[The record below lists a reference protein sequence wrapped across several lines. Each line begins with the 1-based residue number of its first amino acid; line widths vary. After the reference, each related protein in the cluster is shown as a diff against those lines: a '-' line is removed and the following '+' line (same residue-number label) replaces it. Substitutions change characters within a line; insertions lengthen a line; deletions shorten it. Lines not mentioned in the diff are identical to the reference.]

1 MEKLERKVTIDDVL
15 AKASEYLKNPKN
27 INLIKDAYELAN
39 EKHSG
44 QFRKSMD
51 PYIQHPLEV
60 AYMLADIH
68 ASPATI
74 AAGLLHDVLEDTDE
88 NPEDLERRFGS
99 DVVKIV
105 DGVTKIGKL
114 KYMTQEKALART
126 HQKIL
131 LAMAK
136 DIRVVLVKLLDRVH
150 NMRTLQFQ
158 PEDKQRK
165 IARETLDLYAPLA
178 HRLGMYRIKAELED
192 TAYKY
197 LEPIEYENISRMIT
211 EQRLIRED
219 DIQKMKVTIENILKN
234 NEISRFEI
242 KGRIKN
248 IFSVSKKM
256 KEKNL
261 EFDQIYDLMALR
273 IIVPT
278 IEDCYHALGIVHS
291 EWNPLPR
298 RFKDYIATPKPN
310 LYQSLHTTIV
320 GYSGKIYEIQIRTY
334 DMDEIAE
341 YGIAAHWAYKE
352 ENKGYSPEKEQEEVA
367 TKLKWYRDLLT
378 YAEIGESEDSDP
390 LERIREDIFSANV
403 YVFTPK
409 GDVLDF
415 PTGATPLDFSYRVHT
430 EVGNHT
436 IGAIINGRIVPLTYK
451 LKTCDVVEI
460 KTSKSFNGPTE
471 AWLKIV
477 KTTHAKHKIISILNK
492 QKRETLV
499 LKGKEDFE
507 KAVKAENLVIPK
519 IDDKT
524 VAKSFEKYAVNNLD
538 DFYFEIGKNSLSAK
552 GAANRLAGVIEKT
565 DDEALLKYYS
575 DTEKKRVHRRST
587 NDFGIIVDGLDK
599 AQIKLA
605 NCCHPV
611 FGDNIVG
618 YVSKGYGI
626 VVHRLECHN
635 TKNSEQE
642 RYIEVIWDDESEKKA
657 FDTQIL
663 IVSFDRRNIVADII
677 NTLNGINNINITTV
691 YSAKNKAG
699 DLLTKLKLTVSNVDI
714 LNNAI
719 TNLQKISDIYTIE
732 RIIK

>member
-1 MEKLERKVTIDDVL
+1 MDRPDYKVTFADVM
-15 AKASEYLKNPKN
+15 AKVSEYLKNPKN
-27 INLIKDAYELAN
+27 LALIQDAYELAN
-39 EKHSG
+39 EKHLG
-44 QFRKSMD
+44 QFRKSKD

-60 AYMLADIH
+60 AYMLADLH

-88 NPEDLERRFGS
+88 DRTDLEKRFGS

-105 DGVTKIGKL
+105 EGVTKISKL
-114 KYMTQEKALART
+114 KYMTVEKALART

-136 DIRVVLVKLLDRVH
+136 DIRVILVKLLDRVH
-150 NMRTLQFQ
+150 NMRTLEFQ

-197 LEPIEYENISRMIT
+197 LEPVEYERINSLIT
-211 EQRLIRED
+211 EQKLVREE
-219 DIQKMKVTIENILKN
+219 DIQRMKDKMTNILDDNDIKK
-234 NEISRFEI
+234 FEI

-256 KEKNL
+256 REKNL
-261 EFDQIYDLMALR
+261 DFDQIYDLMALR
-273 IIVPT
+273 ILVPT

-334 DMDEIAE
+334 DMDDIAE

-367 TKLKWYRDLLT
+367 AKLKWYRDLLT
-378 YAEIGESEDSDP
+378 YAEISESEDSDP
-390 LERIREDIFSANV
+390 LEQIREDIFSANV

-415 PTGATPLDFSYRVHT
+415 PTGATPLDFAYRVHT

-436 IGAIINGRIVPLTYK
+436 VGAIINGRIVPLTYK
-451 LKTCDVVEI
+451 LKTGDVVEI

-471 AWLKIV
+471 AWMKIV
-477 KTTHAKHKIISILNK
+477 KTTHARHKIISILNK
-492 QKRETLV
+492 QKREALIE
-499 LKGKEDFE
+499 KGHDDFE
-507 KAVKAENLVIPK
+507 KAIKAENILVPK
-519 IDDKT
+519 LDDKM
-524 VAKSFEKYAVNNLD
+524 VAKAFEKYAVNNLE
-538 DFYFEIGKNSLSAK
+538 DFYFEIGKSSLSAR
-552 GAANRLAGVIEKT
+552 GAANKLAGTSEKI

-575 DTEKKRVHRRST
+575 DTEQKRVKRRAN
-587 NDFGIIVDGLDK
+587 NDFGIVVDGLDK

-635 TKNSEQE
+635 TKTTDKD
-642 RYIEVIWDDESEKKA
+642 RYIEVIWDNDSEKKN
-657 FDTQIL
+657 FDSQIM
-663 IVSFDRRNIVADII
+663 ICSFDRRNIVADII
-677 NTLNGINNINITTV
+677 NVINSINNVTITTIS
-691 YSAKNKAG
+691 SAKNKSG
-699 DLLTKLKLTVSNVDI
+699 DLLTKIRLSVNNVDT
-714 LNNAI
+714 LNNTI
-719 TNLQKISDIYTIE
+719 TNLQKVADIYTIE
-732 RIIK
+732 RTIK

>member
-1 MEKLERKVTIDDVL
+1 MGSLDRKVTFEDVI

-27 INLIKDAYELAN
+27 IALIKDAYEVAN
-39 EKHSG
+39 EKHFG
-44 QFRKSMD
+44 QFRKSKD

-60 AYMLADIH
+60 AYMLAELR

-74 AAGLLHDVLEDTDE
+74 AAGLLHDILEDTDVDRG
-88 NPEDLERRFGS
+88 DLENRFGK
-99 DVVKIV
+99 DVVSIV
-105 DGVTKIGKL
+105 DGVTKISKL
-114 KYMTQEKALART
+114 KYMTVEKALAKT

-136 DIRVVLVKLLDRVH
+136 DIRVILVKLLDRVH
-150 NMRTLQFQ
+150 NMRTLEFQ

-197 LEPIEYENISRMIT
+197 LEPIEYERINSLIT
-211 EQRLIRED
+211 EQKMVREE
-219 DIQKMKVTIENILKN
+219 DIQKMKDKITEILVENGFK
-234 NEISRFEI
+234 SFEI
-242 KGRIKN
+242 RGRIKN
-248 IFSVSKKM
+248 IFSVNKKM
-256 KEKNL
+256 REKNL
-261 EFDQIYDLMALR
+261 DFDQIYDLMALR
-273 IIVPT
+273 ILVPT
-278 IEDCYHALGIVHS
+278 IEDCYHALGIVHG

-334 DMDEIAE
+334 EMDSIAE

-352 ENKGYSPEKEQEEVA
+352 DNKGYSPEKEQEEVA
-367 TKLKWYRDLLT
+367 AKLKWYRDLLT
-378 YAEIGESEDSDP
+378 YAEIGESEDNDP
-390 LERIREDIFSANV
+390 LEQIREDIFSANV

-415 PTGATPLDFSYRVHT
+415 PTGATPLDFAYRVHT

-436 IGAIINGRIVPLTYK
+436 VGAIINGRIVPLTYK
-451 LKTCDVVEI
+451 LKTGDVVEI

-471 AWLKIV
+471 AWIKIV
-477 KTTHAKHKIISILNK
+477 KTTHARHKIISILNK
-492 QKRETLV
+492 QKREALIE
-499 LKGKEDFE
+499 KGRDDFD
-507 KAVKAENLVIPK
+507 KVVKTENIAIPK
-519 IDDKT
+519 LEDKL
-524 VAKSFEKYAVNNLD
+524 VAKTFEKYAINNLD
-538 DFYFEIGKNSLSAK
+538 DFFFAIGKGSLSAR
-552 GAANRLAGVIEKT
+552 GAANRLAGTSEKI

-575 DTEKKRVHRRST
+575 ETEQKRIKHRAS
-587 NDFGIIVDGLDK
+587 NDYGIIVDGLNK
-599 AQIKLA
+599 AQIKLG

-611 FGDNIVG
+611 FGDNIIG

-635 TKNSEQE
+635 IKNTDKD
-642 RYIEVIWDDESEKKA
+642 RYIEVIWDNESEKKN
-657 FDTQIL
+657 FDSQIT
-663 IVSFDRRNIVADII
+663 ISSFDRRNIVAEII
-677 NTLNGINNINITTV
+677 NIINSINNVSITTIS
-691 YSAKNKAG
+691 SAKNKAG
-699 DLLTKLKLTVSNVDI
+699 DLLTKVRLSVNNLDT
-714 LNNAI
+714 LNNTI

-732 RIIK
+732 RTIK

>member
-1 MEKLERKVTIDDVL
+1 MDRPDYKVTFADVM
-15 AKASEYLKNPKN
+15 AKVSEYLKNPKN
-27 INLIKDAYELAN
+27 LALIQDAYELAN
-39 EKHSG
+39 EKHLG
-44 QFRKSMD
+44 QFRKSKD

-60 AYMLADIH
+60 AYMLADLH

-88 NPEDLERRFGS
+88 DRTDLEKRFGS

-105 DGVTKIGKL
+105 EGVTKISKL
-114 KYMTQEKALART
+114 KYMTVEKALART

-136 DIRVVLVKLLDRVH
+136 DIRVILVKLLDRVH
-150 NMRTLQFQ
+150 NMRTLEFQ

-197 LEPIEYENISRMIT
+197 LEPVEYERINSLIT
-211 EQRLIRED
+211 EQKLVREE
-219 DIQKMKVTIENILKN
+219 DIQRMKDKMTNILDDNDIKK
-234 NEISRFEI
+234 FEI

-256 KEKNL
+256 REKNL
-261 EFDQIYDLMALR
+261 DFDQIYDLMALR
-273 IIVPT
+273 ILVPT

-334 DMDEIAE
+334 DMDDIAE

-367 TKLKWYRDLLT
+367 AKLKWYRDLLT
-378 YAEIGESEDSDP
+378 YAEISESEDSDP
-390 LERIREDIFSANV
+390 LEQIREDIFSANV

-415 PTGATPLDFSYRVHT
+415 PTGATPLDFAYRVHT

-436 IGAIINGRIVPLTYK
+436 VGAIINGRIVPLTYK
-451 LKTCDVVEI
+451 LKTGDVVEI

-471 AWLKIV
+471 AWMKIV
-477 KTTHAKHKIISILNK
+477 KTTHARHKIISILNK
-492 QKRETLV
+492 QKREALIE
-499 LKGKEDFE
+499 KGHDDFE
-507 KAVKAENLVIPK
+507 KAIKAENILVPK
-519 IDDKT
+519 LDDKM
-524 VAKSFEKYAVNNLD
+524 VAKAFEKYAVNNLE
-538 DFYFEIGKNSLSAK
+538 DFYFEIGKSSLSAR
-552 GAANRLAGVIEKT
+552 GAANKLAGTSEKI

-575 DTEKKRVHRRST
+575 DTEQKRVKRRAN
-587 NDFGIIVDGLDK
+587 NDFGIVVDGLDK

-635 TKNSEQE
+635 TKTTDKD
-642 RYIEVIWDDESEKKA
+642 RYIEVIWDNDSEKKN
-657 FDTQIL
+657 FDSQIM
-663 IVSFDRRNIVADII
+663 ICSFDRRNIVADII
-677 NTLNGINNINITTV
+677 NVINSINNVTITTIS
-691 YSAKNKAG
+691 SAKNKSG
-699 DLLTKLKLTVSNVDI
+699 DLLTKIRL
-714 LNNAI
+714 
-719 TNLQKISDIYTIE
+719 
-732 RIIK
+732 

>member
-1 MEKLERKVTIDDVL
+1 MDQPDHKITIEDIIQ
-15 AKASEYLKNPKN
+15 KASEYLKNPKN
-27 INLIKDAYELAN
+27 IALIRDAYEVAN
-39 EKHSG
+39 EKHLG
-44 QFRKSMD
+44 QFRKSKD

-74 AAGLLHDVLEDTDE
+74 AAGLLHDVLEDTDQDRE
-88 NPEDLERRFGS
+88 ELEKRFGS

-105 DGVTKIGKL
+105 EGVTKISKL

-126 HQKIL
+126 HQKII

-136 DIRVVLVKLLDRVH
+136 DIRVILVKLLDRVH

-158 PEDKQRK
+158 PEEKQRK

-197 LEPIEYENISRMIT
+197 LEATEYERINSLIT
-211 EQRLIRED
+211 EQRLIREE
-219 DIQKMKVTIENILKN
+219 DIQKMKDKLTNILQE
-234 NEISRFEI
+234 NEIKKFEI

-256 KEKNL
+256 REKNL
-261 EFDQIYDLMALR
+261 DFDQIYDLMALR
-273 IIVPT
+273 ILVPT

-320 GYSGKIYEIQIRTY
+320 GYSGKIYEVQIRTY
-334 DMDEIAE
+334 QMDEIAE

-378 YAEIGESEDSDP
+378 YAEISESEDSDP
-390 LERIREDIFSANV
+390 LEQIAEDIFSANV

-415 PTGATPLDFSYRVHT
+415 PTGATPLDFAYRVHT

-436 IGAIINGRIVPLTYK
+436 VGAIINGRIVPLTYK
-451 LKTCDVVEI
+451 LKTGDVVEI
-460 KTSKSFNGPTE
+460 KTSKTFNGPRE
-471 AWLKIV
+471 AWVKIV
-477 KTTHAKHKIISILNK
+477 KTTHARHKIVSILNK
-492 QKRETLV
+492 QKREDLIE
-499 LKGKEDFE
+499 KGKDDFE
-507 KAVKAENLVIPK
+507 KAIKAENIIVPK
-519 IDDKT
+519 LDDKM
-524 VAKSFEKYAVNNLD
+524 VAKAFEKYSINSLD
-538 DFYFEIGKNSLSAK
+538 DFFFEIGKKSLSAR
-552 GAANRLAGVIEKT
+552 GAANKLAGTSEKI

-575 DTEKKRVHRRST
+575 DTELKRQKHRAT

-605 NCCHPV
+605 SCCYPV

-635 TKNSEQE
+635 NKSVDKE
-642 RYIEVIWDDESEKKA
+642 RYIEVIWDDDCEKKN
-657 FDTQIL
+657 FDTL
-663 IVSFDRRNIVADII
+663 ITIYSFDRRNIVADII
-677 NTLNGINNINITTV
+677 NVTNSINNITIKTIS
-691 YSAKNKAG
+691 SAKNKNG
-699 DLLTKLKLTVSNVDI
+699 DLLTKIRLSVNNIDT
-714 LNNAI
+714 LNNTL

-732 RIIK
+732 RTIK

>member
-1 MEKLERKVTIDDVL
+1 MGSLDRKVTFEDVI

-27 INLIKDAYELAN
+27 IALIKDVYEVAN
-39 EKHSG
+39 EKHFG
-44 QFRKSMD
+44 QFRKSKD

-60 AYMLADIH
+60 AYMLAELR

-74 AAGLLHDVLEDTDE
+74 AAGLLHDILEDTDVDRG
-88 NPEDLERRFGS
+88 DLENRFGKDIVS
-99 DVVKIV
+99 IV
-105 DGVTKIGKL
+105 DGVTKISKL
-114 KYMTQEKALART
+114 KYMTVEKALAKT

-136 DIRVVLVKLLDRVH
+136 DIRVILVKLLDRVH
-150 NMRTLQFQ
+150 NMRTLEFQ

-197 LEPIEYENISRMIT
+197 LEPIEYERINSLIT
-211 EQRLIRED
+211 EQKMVREE
-219 DIQKMKVTIENILKN
+219 DIQKMKDKITEILVENGFK
-234 NEISRFEI
+234 SFEI
-242 KGRIKN
+242 RGRIKN
-248 IFSVSKKM
+248 IFSVNKKM
-256 KEKNL
+256 REKNL
-261 EFDQIYDLMALR
+261 DFDQIYDLMALR
-273 IIVPT
+273 ILVPT
-278 IEDCYHALGIVHS
+278 IEDCYHALGIVHG

-334 DMDEIAE
+334 EMDSIAE

-352 ENKGYSPEKEQEEVA
+352 DNKGYSPEKEQEEVA
-367 TKLKWYRDLLT
+367 AKLKWYRDLLT
-378 YAEIGESEDSDP
+378 YAEIGESEDNDP
-390 LERIREDIFSANV
+390 LEQIREDIFSANV

-415 PTGATPLDFSYRVHT
+415 PTGATPLDFAYRVHT

-436 IGAIINGRIVPLTYK
+436 VGAIINGRIVPLTYK
-451 LKTCDVVEI
+451 LKTGDVVEI

-471 AWLKIV
+471 AWIKIV
-477 KTTHAKHKIISILNK
+477 KTTHARHKITSILNK
-492 QKRETLV
+492 QKREALIE
-499 LKGKEDFE
+499 KGRDDFDKVVKTENIAISKLED
-507 KAVKAENLVIPK
+507 KL
-519 IDDKT
+519 
-524 VAKSFEKYAVNNLD
+524 VAKTFEKYAINNLD
-538 DFYFEIGKNSLSAK
+538 DFFFAIGKGSLSAR
-552 GAANRLAGVIEKT
+552 GAANRLAGTSEKI

-575 DTEKKRVHRRST
+575 ETEQKRIKHRAS
-587 NDFGIIVDGLDK
+587 NDYGIIVDGLNK
-599 AQIKLA
+599 AQIKLG

-611 FGDNIVG
+611 FGDNIIG

-635 TKNSEQE
+635 IKNTDKD
-642 RYIEVIWDDESEKKA
+642 RYIEVIWDNESEKKN
-657 FDTQIL
+657 FDSQIT
-663 IVSFDRRNIVADII
+663 ISSFDRRNIVAEII
-677 NTLNGINNINITTV
+677 NIINSINNVSITTIS
-691 YSAKNKAG
+691 SAKNKAG
-699 DLLTKLKLTVSNVDI
+699 DLLTKVRLSVNNLDT
-714 LNNAI
+714 LNNTI

-732 RIIK
+732 RTIK

>member
-1 MEKLERKVTIDDVL
+1 MGSLDRKVTFEDVI

-27 INLIKDAYELAN
+27 IALIKDAYEVAN
-39 EKHSG
+39 EKHFG
-44 QFRKSMD
+44 QFRKSKD

-60 AYMLADIH
+60 AYMLAELR

-74 AAGLLHDVLEDTDE
+74 AAGLLHDILEDTDVDRG
-88 NPEDLERRFGS
+88 DLENRFGK
-99 DVVKIV
+99 DVVSIV
-105 DGVTKIGKL
+105 DGVTKISKL
-114 KYMTQEKALART
+114 KYMTVEKALAKT

-136 DIRVVLVKLLDRVH
+136 DIRVILVKLLDRVH
-150 NMRTLQFQ
+150 NMRTLEFQ

-197 LEPIEYENISRMIT
+197 LEPIEYERINSLIT
-211 EQRLIRED
+211 EQKMVREE
-219 DIQKMKVTIENILKN
+219 DIQKMKDKITEILVENGFK
-234 NEISRFEI
+234 SFEI
-242 KGRIKN
+242 RGRIKN
-248 IFSVSKKM
+248 IFSVNKKM
-256 KEKNL
+256 REKNL
-261 EFDQIYDLMALR
+261 DFDQIYDLMALR
-273 IIVPT
+273 ILVPT
-278 IEDCYHALGIVHS
+278 IEDCYHALGIVHG

-334 DMDEIAE
+334 EMDSIAE

-352 ENKGYSPEKEQEEVA
+352 DNKGYSPEKEQEEVA
-367 TKLKWYRDLLT
+367 AKLKWYRDLLT
-378 YAEIGESEDSDP
+378 YAEIGESEDNDP
-390 LERIREDIFSANV
+390 LEQIREDIFSANV

-415 PTGATPLDFSYRVHT
+415 PTGATPLDFAYRVHT

-436 IGAIINGRIVPLTYK
+436 VGAIINGRIVPLTYK
-451 LKTCDVVEI
+451 LKTGDVVEI

-471 AWLKIV
+471 AWIKIV
-477 KTTHAKHKIISILNK
+477 KTTHARHKITSILNK
-492 QKRETLV
+492 QKREALIE
-499 LKGKEDFE
+499 KGRDDFD
-507 KAVKAENLVIPK
+507 KVVKTENIAIPK
-519 IDDKT
+519 LEDKL
-524 VAKSFEKYAVNNLD
+524 VAKTFEKYAINNLD
-538 DFYFEIGKNSLSAK
+538 DFFFAIGKGSLSAR
-552 GAANRLAGVIEKT
+552 GAANRLAGTSEKI

-575 DTEKKRVHRRST
+575 ETEQKRIKHRAS
-587 NDFGIIVDGLDK
+587 NDYGIIVDGLNK
-599 AQIKLA
+599 AQIKLG

-611 FGDNIVG
+611 FGDNIIG

-635 TKNSEQE
+635 IKNTDKD
-642 RYIEVIWDDESEKKA
+642 RYIEVIWDNESEKKN
-657 FDTQIL
+657 FDSQIT
-663 IVSFDRRNIVADII
+663 ISSFDRRNIVAEII
-677 NTLNGINNINITTV
+677 NIINSINNVSITTIS
-691 YSAKNKAG
+691 SAKNKAG
-699 DLLTKLKLTVSNVDI
+699 DLLTKVRLSVNNLDT
-714 LNNAI
+714 LNNTI

-732 RIIK
+732 RTIK

>member
-1 MEKLERKVTIDDVL
+1 MGSLDRKVTFEDVI

-27 INLIKDAYELAN
+27 IALIKDAYEVAN
-39 EKHSG
+39 EKHFG
-44 QFRKSMD
+44 QFRKSKD

-60 AYMLADIH
+60 AYMLAELR

-74 AAGLLHDVLEDTDE
+74 AAGLLHDILEDTDVDRG
-88 NPEDLERRFGS
+88 DLENRFGK
-99 DVVKIV
+99 DVVSIV
-105 DGVTKIGKL
+105 DGVTKISKL
-114 KYMTQEKALART
+114 KYMTVEKALAKT

-136 DIRVVLVKLLDRVH
+136 DIRVILVKLLDRVH
-150 NMRTLQFQ
+150 NMRTLEFQ

-197 LEPIEYENISRMIT
+197 LEPIEYERINSLIT
-211 EQRLIRED
+211 EQKMVREE
-219 DIQKMKVTIENILKN
+219 DIQKMKDKITEILVENGFK
-234 NEISRFEI
+234 SFEI
-242 KGRIKN
+242 RGRIKN
-248 IFSVSKKM
+248 IFSVNKKM
-256 KEKNL
+256 REKNL
-261 EFDQIYDLMALR
+261 DFDQIYDLMALR
-273 IIVPT
+273 ILVPM
-278 IEDCYHALGIVHS
+278 IEDCYHALGIVHG

-334 DMDEIAE
+334 EMDSIAE

-352 ENKGYSPEKEQEEVA
+352 DNKGYSPEKEQEEVA
-367 TKLKWYRDLLT
+367 AKLKWYRDLLT
-378 YAEIGESEDSDP
+378 YAEIGESEDNDP
-390 LERIREDIFSANV
+390 LEQIREDIFSANV

-415 PTGATPLDFSYRVHT
+415 PTGATPLDFAYRVHT

-436 IGAIINGRIVPLTYK
+436 VGAIINGRIVPLTYK
-451 LKTCDVVEI
+451 LKTGDVVEI

-471 AWLKIV
+471 AWIKIV
-477 KTTHAKHKIISILNK
+477 KTTHARHKITSILNK
-492 QKRETLV
+492 QKREALIE
-499 LKGKEDFE
+499 KGRDDFD
-507 KAVKAENLVIPK
+507 KVVKTENIAIPK
-519 IDDKT
+519 LEDKL
-524 VAKSFEKYAVNNLD
+524 VAKTFEKYAINNLD
-538 DFYFEIGKNSLSAK
+538 DFFFAIGKGSLSAR
-552 GAANRLAGVIEKT
+552 GAANRLAGTSEKI

-575 DTEKKRVHRRST
+575 ETEQKRIKHRAS
-587 NDFGIIVDGLDK
+587 NDYGIIVDGLNK
-599 AQIKLA
+599 AQIKLG

-611 FGDNIVG
+611 FGDNIIG

-635 TKNSEQE
+635 IKNTDKD
-642 RYIEVIWDDESEKKA
+642 RYIEVIWDNESEKKN
-657 FDTQIL
+657 FDSQIT
-663 IVSFDRRNIVADII
+663 ISSFDRRNIVAEII
-677 NTLNGINNINITTV
+677 NIINSINNVSITTIS
-691 YSAKNKAG
+691 SAKNKAG
-699 DLLTKLKLTVSNVDI
+699 DLLTKVRLSVNNLDT
-714 LNNAI
+714 LNNTI

-732 RIIK
+732 RTIK

>member
-1 MEKLERKVTIDDVL
+1 MDRPDYKATFADVMAKV
-15 AKASEYLKNPKN
+15 SEYLKNPKN
-27 INLIKDAYELAN
+27 LALIQDAYELAN
-39 EKHSG
+39 EKHLG
-44 QFRKSMD
+44 QFRKSKD

-60 AYMLADIH
+60 AYMLADLH

-88 NPEDLERRFGS
+88 DRTDLEKRFGS

-105 DGVTKIGKL
+105 EGVTKISKL
-114 KYMTQEKALART
+114 KYMTVEKALART

-136 DIRVVLVKLLDRVH
+136 DIRVILVKLLDRVH
-150 NMRTLQFQ
+150 NMRTLEFQ

-197 LEPIEYENISRMIT
+197 LEPVEYERINSLIT
-211 EQRLIRED
+211 EQKLVREE
-219 DIQKMKVTIENILKN
+219 DIQRMKDKMTNILDDNDIKK
-234 NEISRFEI
+234 FEI

-256 KEKNL
+256 REKNL
-261 EFDQIYDLMALR
+261 DFDQIYDLMALR
-273 IIVPT
+273 ILVPT

-334 DMDEIAE
+334 DMDDIAE

-367 TKLKWYRDLLT
+367 AKLKWYRDLLT
-378 YAEIGESEDSDP
+378 YAEISESEDSDP
-390 LERIREDIFSANV
+390 LEQIREDIFSANV

-415 PTGATPLDFSYRVHT
+415 PTGATPLDFAYRVHT

-436 IGAIINGRIVPLTYK
+436 VGAIINGRIVPLTYK
-451 LKTCDVVEI
+451 LKTGDVVEI

-471 AWLKIV
+471 AWMKIV
-477 KTTHAKHKIISILNK
+477 KTTHARHKIISILNK
-492 QKRETLV
+492 QKREALIE
-499 LKGKEDFE
+499 KGHDDFE
-507 KAVKAENLVIPK
+507 KAIKAENILV
-519 IDDKT
+519 
-524 VAKSFEKYAVNNLD
+524 
-538 DFYFEIGKNSLSAK
+538 
-552 GAANRLAGVIEKT
+552 
-565 DDEALLKYYS
+565 
-575 DTEKKRVHRRST
+575 
-587 NDFGIIVDGLDK
+587 
-599 AQIKLA
+599 
-605 NCCHPV
+605 
-611 FGDNIVG
+611 
-618 YVSKGYGI
+618 
-626 VVHRLECHN
+626 
-635 TKNSEQE
+635 
-642 RYIEVIWDDESEKKA
+642 
-657 FDTQIL
+657 
-663 IVSFDRRNIVADII
+663 
-677 NTLNGINNINITTV
+677 
-691 YSAKNKAG
+691 
-699 DLLTKLKLTVSNVDI
+699 
-714 LNNAI
+714 
-719 TNLQKISDIYTIE
+719 
-732 RIIK
+732 

>member
-1 MEKLERKVTIDDVL
+1 
-15 AKASEYLKNPKN
+15 
-27 INLIKDAYELAN
+27 
-39 EKHSG
+39 
-44 QFRKSMD
+44 
-51 PYIQHPLEV
+51 
-60 AYMLADIH
+60 
-68 ASPATI
+68 
-74 AAGLLHDVLEDTDE
+74 
-88 NPEDLERRFGS
+88 
-99 DVVKIV
+99 
-105 DGVTKIGKL
+105 
-114 KYMTQEKALART
+114 
-126 HQKIL
+126 
-131 LAMAK
+131 
-136 DIRVVLVKLLDRVH
+136 
-150 NMRTLQFQ
+150 
-158 PEDKQRK
+158 
-165 IARETLDLYAPLA
+165 
-178 HRLGMYRIKAELED
+178 
-192 TAYKY
+192 
-197 LEPIEYENISRMIT
+197 
-211 EQRLIRED
+211 
-219 DIQKMKVTIENILKN
+219 
-234 NEISRFEI
+234 
-242 KGRIKN
+242 
-248 IFSVSKKM
+248 
-256 KEKNL
+256 
-261 EFDQIYDLMALR
+261 
-273 IIVPT
+273 
-278 IEDCYHALGIVHS
+278 
-291 EWNPLPR
+291 
-298 RFKDYIATPKPN
+298 
-310 LYQSLHTTIV
+310 
-320 GYSGKIYEIQIRTY
+320 
-334 DMDEIAE
+334 
-341 YGIAAHWAYKE
+341 
-352 ENKGYSPEKEQEEVA
+352 
-367 TKLKWYRDLLT
+367 
-378 YAEIGESEDSDP
+378 
-390 LERIREDIFSANV
+390 
-403 YVFTPK
+403 
-409 GDVLDF
+409 DF

-451 LKTCDVVEI
+451 LKTGDVVEI

-575 DTEKKRVHRRST
+575 DTEKKRVHKRST

-691 YSAKNKAG
+691 SSAKNKAG